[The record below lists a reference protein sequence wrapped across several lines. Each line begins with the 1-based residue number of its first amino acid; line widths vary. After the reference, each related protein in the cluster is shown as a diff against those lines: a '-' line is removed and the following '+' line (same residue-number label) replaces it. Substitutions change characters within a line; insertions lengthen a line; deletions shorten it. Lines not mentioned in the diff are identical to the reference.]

1 MKKKFEE
8 KLKKDFPKRRDGQKT
23 TLELIPEL
31 GTFVEPFFPKGP
43 PPGAM
48 RPGGPGA
55 GPPPPPGPAT
65 HAPPPADENWVVPSL
80 GCNTTDNTVFY
91 LQIGPAAVKRGNQG
105 KHLMALLIAL
115 IRSFTTIFADIKLL
129 LMSNF

>member
-48 RPGGPGA
+48 RPGGPGGAPPNPVA
-55 GPPPPPGPAT
+55 GSARAPAGNRAPPRPRRRRARASRAPRPPPRAPRPSSRPA
-65 HAPPPADENWVVPSL
+65 P
-80 GCNTTDNTVFY
+80 
-91 LQIGPAAVKRGNQG
+91 
-105 KHLMALLIAL
+105 
-115 IRSFTTIFADIKLL
+115 
-129 LMSNF
+129 